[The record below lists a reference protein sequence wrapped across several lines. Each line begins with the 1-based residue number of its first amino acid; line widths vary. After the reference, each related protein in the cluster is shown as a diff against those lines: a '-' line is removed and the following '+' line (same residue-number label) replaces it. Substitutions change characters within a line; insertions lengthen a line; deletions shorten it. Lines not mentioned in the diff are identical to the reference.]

1 MNSCEKVFNISELRL
16 IILSYYMDKHPYKK
30 EKPVCCGESFY
41 NKIDNLKYR
50 FFRCIL
56 ARFGIVTP
64 VIFR

>member
-1 MNSCEKVFNISELRL
+1 MNSCEKVFSISEMRL
-16 IILSYYMDKHPYKK
+16 IILSYYMDKYPIKK
-30 EKPVCCGESFY
+30 QPTCGKKS
-41 NKIDNLKYR
+41 LKTKLDDLRTR